1 MPTKPHKLLLL
12 CTGNTCR
19 SQMAH
24 AMAQQWSQLH
34 GDRVALESRGI
45 RANAGDATTEEAL
58 IVLVAA
64 NINWLGTSQR
74 LSIADLDWADDVW
87 GMTQEHIEFAQ
98 ALGTD
103 LSPHSQP
110 RYQLLAVEREL
121 ADPLGSGIE
130 AYQDLFVTL
139 QELIPKRLSAI

>member
-1 MPTKPHKLLLL
+1 MATKPHKLLLL

-24 AMAQQWSQLH
+24 AIAQQWSQLH

-45 RANAGDATTEEAL
+45 RANTGDATTEEAL
-58 IVLVAA
+58 LVLVEA
-64 NINWLGTSQR
+64 NIHWQGTSQR

-87 GMTQEHIEFAQ
+87 GMTQEHIQFAHD
-98 ALGTD
+98 LGSQLD
-103 LSPHSQP
+103 DHRQPH
-110 RYQLLAVEREL
+110 YQLLAVECEL
-121 ADPLGSGIE
+121 ADPLDSGIE
-130 AYQDLFVTL
+130 AYEVLFVTL